1 MPPKGKKP
9 AAKKKT
15 ENENSAKHDLS
26 ASESSDS
33 DPGNKG
39 AKKKNNSKP
48 KDKNKEDAKK
58 RGAKREAKDMP
69 ETKKQKVDLE
79 KPELSD
85 LNFECNKTTKEGE
98 KWNFKISSWNV
109 AGLRAWLK
117 KSGIDYVLKEDPD
130 ILCLQETKCPEKKLP
145 SEAKLSGYHM
155 YCCDSQK
162 DGYAGVALYTKE
174 KPLKVTYGLGMKEHD
189 SEGRAITAE
198 YEKFFLVATYVPNAG
213 QGLKTLPKRM
223 KWDEDFRNYL
233 KDLDSK
239 KPVILCGDL
248 NVAHNPIDLANPK
261 TNTKS
266 AGFTQEERDNM
277 TELLKQGFVDTFR
290 HLYPEVSGAY
300 TYWTFIGNARS
311 RNTGWRLDYFVLS
324 ERLLYS
330 LCDNVIRSKVYG
342 SDHCPVTL
350 FLHV

>member
-1 MPPKGKKP
+1 MPPKGKRT
-9 AAKKKT
+9 AAKKKI
-15 ENENSAKHDLS
+15 ENVKNAEHKLSVSEN
-26 ASESSDS
+26 SDS
-33 DPGNKG
+33 DSSEEVTT
-39 AKKKNNSKP
+39 KNSLKSKQ
-48 KDKNKEDAKK
+48 KNKDTKKRVTK
-58 RGAKREAKDMP
+58 RGAKEEP
-69 ETKKQKVDLE
+69 ETKKVKLELE
-79 KPELSD
+79 KPELKD
-85 LNFECNKTTKEGE
+85 LNFECGKTTKDGE
-98 KWNFKISSWNV
+98 KWNLKITSWNV

-117 KSGIDYVLKEDPD
+117 KSGMDYVLKEDPD

-155 YCCDSQK
+155 YCCDSLK

-174 KPLKVTYGLGMKEHD
+174 KPLKVTYGLGIKEHD

-198 YEKFFLVATYVPNAG
+198 YDKFFLVATYVPNAG

-223 KWDEDFRNYL
+223 KWDEDFRKYL
-233 KDLDSK
+233 KDLDLK

-248 NVAHNPIDLANPK
+248 NVAHNPVDLANPK

-290 HLYPEVSGAY
+290 HLYPEVTGAY

-324 ERLLYS
+324 ERLLS
-330 LCDNVIRSKVYG
+330 GLCDNVIRSKVYG
-342 SDHCPVTL
+342 SDHCPITL
-350 FLHV
+350 FLQI